1 VGEVYNMGGSRHS
14 NCSMLEAIRIGEELS
29 GNKLDSTY
37 LEDNRVGDHIWYIS
51 DVQKFQNHYPDW
63 SYKYSI
69 TDILGEIYEACASNT
84 SK

>member
-1 VGEVYNMGGSRHS
+1 
-14 NCSMLEAIRIGEELS
+14 MLEAIRIGEELS

-69 TDILGEIYEACASNT
+69 NDILGEIYEACASNT